1 MKTYEFDVLLQN
13 LAEITDEH
21 ADALFNAGCDDGTL
35 ACSAGQTWIHFDRE
49 AVSLEDA
56 IHSAVGQVWSAGFHV
71 SKVELDVRNAVA
83 E

>member
-13 LAEITDEH
+13 LAEITDEQ
-21 ADALFNAGCDDGTL
+21 ADALFSAGCDDATP
-35 ACSAGQTWIHFDRE
+35 ASSAGLAWIHVDRE
-49 AVSLEDA
+49 ADSLEDA

-71 SKVELDVRNAVA
+71 SKVKLDARNAVA